1 LGTIRVN
8 RDQGEA
14 GEKPEMGVLQHEM
27 YQKTG
32 AWTFEPG
39 HSGRGDSATTIQMMP
54 AGWWV
59 MPGVVLGLGLWAL
72 IGVGLHAALT
82 GDGDAAERVTMA
94 VPMDGDLY
102 AGE

>member
-1 LGTIRVN
+1 LATISAN

-14 GEKPEMGVLQHEM
+14 GEKPEMGVLQQDM

-39 HSGRGDSATTIQMMP
+39 HPGRGGSATATGMMP
-54 AGWWV
+54 AGWWLV
-59 MPGVVLGLGLWAL
+59 PGVVLGLGLWAL

-82 GDGDAAERVTMA
+82 GGGDGAERVTMA
-94 VPMDGDLY
+94 APMDTGLF